1 MRRIVR
7 HARFNRE
14 LGELLKDEPRREQA
28 DEALA
33 SLEWALARRP
43 DTFGNAVQGQP
54 GFLCRPFQTQDRAYL
69 VLFTFD
75 ESTVTLLSVRP
86 VPVGPY

>member
-7 HARFNRE
+7 HARFSRE
-14 LGELLKDEPRREQA
+14 LGELLRDEPHPEQA

-33 SLEWALARRP
+33 ALEWAIARRP
-43 DTFGNAVQGQP
+43 EIFGNAVQGQP
-54 GFLCRPFQTQDRAYL
+54 GFLCRPFQTEDFGYL

-75 ESTVTLLSVRP
+75 EMTVTLVSIRR
-86 VPVGPY
+86 VPAGPF